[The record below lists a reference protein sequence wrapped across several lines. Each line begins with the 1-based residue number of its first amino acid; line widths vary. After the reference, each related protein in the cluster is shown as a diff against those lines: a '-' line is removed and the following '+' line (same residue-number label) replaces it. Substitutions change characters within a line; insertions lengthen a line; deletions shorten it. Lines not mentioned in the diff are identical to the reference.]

1 MKKNLQNINRV
12 TDVELM
18 AIREGGERYT
28 GILGKHS
35 ARPV

>member
-1 MKKNLQNINRV
+1 MKKKSTKNINRV

-28 GILGKHS
+28 EILGENI
-35 ARPV
+35 R